1 MCGTTVV
8 PQWEDSSM
16 AATHRSEMTTSSSID
31 GSAFT
36 GSIGH
41 RSFNSSLEKSISIR
55 DGPSEGRVMLLG
67 GGKPSVASQNGD
79 LQPTTA
85 VLWDALSIDLRPYH
99 LDLRRVING
108 ATGALTDDPQ
118 SKSLKAYGVEELK
131 RVRQR
136 LLENEK
142 EAR

>member
-1 MCGTTVV
+1 
-8 PQWEDSSM
+8 
-16 AATHRSEMTTSSSID
+16 
-31 GSAFT
+31 
-36 GSIGH
+36 
-41 RSFNSSLEKSISIR
+41 
-55 DGPSEGRVMLLG
+55 MLLG

-85 VLWDALSIDLRPYH
+85 VLFDALSIDLRPHH